1 MAEKTY
7 LETLESALIYIY
19 MNIYTWALSKRYF
32 LKTVT
37 FRFVEKLSL
46 EFTITKSVETIY
58 KLKIK
63 KKRINAIVV

>member
-19 MNIYTWALSKRYF
+19 MNIYTWALSKIYF